1 MKISIK
7 REQSKLAYSAEREK
21 FGTQFK
27 QIKVLM
33 LAMMAYI
40 ASATFIACSSDDDN
54 GNNGGGDGDMSVSN
68 YQRYQKV
75 VNETVKGQKKSNKAL
90 LLVAFGSTWEQ
101 AYDTFDKVVDEY
113 KAAFPDWDVYLSF
126 SSAICINNARA
137 GENVDPKDYYDPEHW
152 LTAIGLADY
161 KQIAVQSLQVI
172 PGEEYRRVRDSYI
185 KDFMNNR
192 NNDFTDEYMKSIDRQ
207 VVLGTPLIAE
217 EEDAENLAK
226 TLNNESDIKAAVANG
241 IVAFMGHGNPEGYDY
256 FGGNVR
262 YLQLEDALRKISKNY
277 YVGTVD
283 MDDTYAENVLEHIAG
298 GTFVYQVGDL
308 KKTITYEANDSQK
321 AQLFVL
327 MSIAG
332 DHAHNDMADDEDDES
347 WYSLFNA
354 AGIETEAYET
364 NFTEPCWK
372 KYKSGDEYIPGL
384 AERSAIRKLWI
395 NHTREAINKL
405 GTDEAL
411 STPTTAPE
419 E

>member
-7 REQSKLAYSAEREK
+7 
-21 FGTQFK
+21 T
-27 QIKVLM
+27 LM
-33 LAMMAYI
+33 LAMMAFV

-54 GNNGGGDGDMSVSN
+54 NSSSQSN
-68 YQRYQKV
+68 YEKYQQA
-75 VNETVKGQKKSNKAL
+75 VNQTVKAQKKSNKVI

-101 AYDTFDKVVDEY
+101 AYDTFDKVVEDY
-113 KAAFPDWDVYLSF
+113 KASFSGWDVFLSF

-152 LTAIGLADY
+152 LTAIGLAGY
-161 KQIAVQSLQVI
+161 QQVVVQSLQVI
-172 PGEEYRRVRDSYI
+172 PGEEYRRVRDSYV

-192 NNDFTDEYMKSIDRQ
+192 NGDFTDAYMKSLDKN
-207 VVLGTPLIAE
+207 VVVGTPLMAE
-217 EEDAENLAK
+217 ESDAQVLAQ
-226 TLNNESDIKAAVANG
+226 TLNNEADVKAAVAQG

-256 FGGNVR
+256 YGGNVR
-262 YLQLEDALRKISKNY
+262 YLQLEGYLRDINPNY

-283 MDDTYAENVLEHIAG
+283 MDATYAEDVLDHIG
-298 GTFVYQVGDL
+298 GGKFDYEVGDMMV
-308 KKTITYEANDSQK
+308 TRNYDANSATR

-332 DHAHNDMADDEDDES
+332 DHAHNDMADDGDDES

-354 AGIETEAYET
+354 AGIQTAAYET
-364 NFTEPCWK
+364 NYTEACWK
-372 KYKSGDEYIPGL
+372 KYKSGEEYIPGL
-384 AERSAIRKLWI
+384 AERSAVRKLWM
-395 NHTREAINKL
+395 NHTREAIAKL
-405 GTDEAL
+405 GTDDAL

>member
-1 MKISIK
+1 M
-7 REQSKLAYSAEREK
+7 
-21 FGTQFK
+21 K
-27 QIKVLM
+27 QIKFLM
-33 LAMMAYI
+33 LAMLAFVT
-40 ASATFIACSSDDDN
+40 SATFTACSSDDDDN
-54 GNNGGGDGDMSVSN
+54 KSTQSN
-68 YQRYQKV
+68 YDRYQQA
-75 VNETVKGQKKSNKAL
+75 VNQAVTTQKKSNKVI

-101 AYDTFDKVVDEY
+101 AYDTFDKVVDDY
-113 KAAFPDWDVYLSF
+113 KANFSGWDVYLSF

-152 LTAIGLADY
+152 LTAIGLAGY
-161 KQIAVQSLQVI
+161 KQVVVQSLQVI
-172 PGEEYRRVRDSYI
+172 PGEEYRRVRDSYV

-192 NNDFTDEYMKSIDRQ
+192 NGDFTDAYMKSLDRQ
-207 VVLGTPLIAE
+207 VVVGTPLMAE
-217 EEDAENLAK
+217 ESDAKTLAT
-226 TLNNESDIKAAVANG
+226 TLNNEADVKAAVAQG

-256 FGGNVR
+256 YGGNVR
-262 YLQLEDALRKISKNY
+262 YLQLEGYLRALNTNY

-283 MDDTYAENVLEHIAG
+283 MDETYAEDVLNHIAG
-298 GTFVYQVGDL
+298 GTFDYQIGDVT
-308 KKTITYEANDSQK
+308 KTISYPENASKK

-347 WYSLFNA
+347 WYSMFNA
-354 AGIETEAYET
+354 AGIETAAYET
-364 NFTEPCWK
+364 NYSEACWK

-384 AERSAIRKLWI
+384 AERSSVRKLWM
-395 NHTREAINKL
+395 NHTREAIAKL

>member
-1 MKISIK
+1 M
-7 REQSKLAYSAEREK
+7 
-21 FGTQFK
+21 K
-27 QIKVLM
+27 QIKFLM
-33 LAMMAYI
+33 LAMLAFV
-40 ASATFIACSSDDDN
+40 ASATFTACSSDDDDN
-54 GNNGGGDGDMSVSN
+54 KSTQSN
-68 YQRYQKV
+68 YDKYQQA
-75 VNETVKGQKKSNKAL
+75 VNQTVNSQKKSDKVI

-101 AYDTFDKVVDEY
+101 AYDTFDKVVDDY
-113 KAAFPDWDVYLSF
+113 KANFSGWDVYLSF

-152 LTAIGLADY
+152 LTAIGLAGY
-161 KQIAVQSLQVI
+161 KQVVVQSLQVI
-172 PGEEYRRVRDSYI
+172 PGEEYRRVRDSYV

-192 NNDFTDEYMKSIDRQ
+192 NGDFTDAYMKSLDRQ
-207 VVLGTPLIAE
+207 VVVGTPLMAE
-217 EEDAENLAK
+217 ESDAKTLAT
-226 TLNNESDIKAAVANG
+226 TLNNEADVKAAVAQG

-256 FGGNVR
+256 YGGNVR
-262 YLQLEDALRKISKNY
+262 YLQFEEYLREINPNF

-283 MDDTYAENVLEHIAG
+283 MDETYAEDVLNHIAG
-298 GTFVYQVGDL
+298 GTFDYQIGDVT
-308 KKTITYEANDSQK
+308 KTISYPENANKK

-347 WYSLFNA
+347 WYSMFNA
-354 AGIETEAYET
+354 AGIETAAYET
-364 NFTEPCWK
+364 NYSEACWK

-384 AERSAIRKLWI
+384 AERSSVRKLWM
-395 NHTREAINKL
+395 NHTREAIAKL